1 MGALLLAGTFVFV
14 YALGR
19 RRRLTENPLAASG
32 LPEKSNY
39 VNSNIAVPELS
50 AHAVPMPE
58 MSGQP
63 VWEMTS

>member
-1 MGALLLAGTFVFV
+1 VGALLLAGTFVFV

-19 RRRLTENPLAASG
+19 RRRLAKNPSAASG
-32 LPEKSNY
+32 LPEKSNH

-58 MSGQP
+58 LSA
-63 VWEMTS
+63 ER